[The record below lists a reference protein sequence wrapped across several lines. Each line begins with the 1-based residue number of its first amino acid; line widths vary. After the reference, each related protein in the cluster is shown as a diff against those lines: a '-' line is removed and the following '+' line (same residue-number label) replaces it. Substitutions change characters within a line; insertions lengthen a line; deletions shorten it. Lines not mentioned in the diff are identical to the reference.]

1 MLCSLGTLADQA
13 NATVTIKVTPQA
25 PGTLTNNANV
35 LGIIVDPDT
44 ADNGAS
50 ADTTVNPAADLS
62 LTKSDSP
69 DPVAAGELLTYTLG
83 VHNAGPQDA
92 TGTTVTDTLPA
103 GVAVRVGHAHAGQ
116 LLRGERHR
124 HLRARDRCERRGR
137 ERRGQGAP
145 AGGRPDHQPGRG
157 QLEWHG

>member
-1 MLCSLGTLADQA
+1 
-13 NATVTIKVTPQA
+13 VTPQG

-44 ADNGAS
+44 VDNGAS
-50 ADTTVNPAADLS
+50 ADTLVNPAADLS

-69 DPVAAGELLTYTLG
+69 DPVLAGDVLTYTLG

-103 GVAVRVGHAHAGQ
+103 GVLSEAATPT
-116 LLRGERHR
+116 
-124 HLRARDRCERRGR
+124 
-137 ERRGQGAP
+137 QGSCSQATGTVTC
-145 AGGRPDHQPGRG
+145 ALGTVANGA
-157 QLEWHG
+157 